1 MDYVF
6 ISGLAFYLYQW
17 ECIGEVETNV
27 SELIDK
33 VCVSFFF
40 LSVSKHFVSALWCSF
55 GPNMVNKQIGY
66 GKRSA

>member
-27 SELIDK
+27 FEKS
-33 VCVSFFF
+33 VSPFF
-40 LSVSKHFVSALWCSF
+40 LSVSKHFFSAVWCMF
-55 GPNMVNKQIGY
+55 ERNVVNKKIEMQVY